1 MGKRVTYPFE
11 ELVID
16 GLEAFV
22 EVVIDGGVKAY
33 RPENE
38 YLMSRN
44 TNELIV
50 NRATGGYLL
59 SRSFD

>member
-1 MGKRVTYPFE
+1 MVKRVTPPYE

-16 GLEAFV
+16 GLEAFE
-22 EVVIDGGVKAY
+22 EVLIDGGVKPY

-44 TNELIV
+44 TNLLLV
-50 NRATGGYLL
+50 DRATGAYLL